1 MRDVIRMDFILSYW
15 LFLWWILYELGIV
28 KANPKLFLIIGL
40 IANLFMLINKLVKH
54 SRTVIPFV
62 IINFFIKVI
71 PLIFLRNTT
80 ITQDDVE
87 ASIIV
92 VVLYLFWVM
101 IHWEKVQGYYTNRAI
116 PPFEDWWEKTWNSKK
131 Y

>member
-1 MRDVIRMDFILSYW
+1 MDFILSYW

-28 KANPKLFLIIGL
+28 KANPKLFLVIGL

-54 SRTVIPFV
+54 SRTVTPLV
-62 IINFFIKVI
+62 ITVFITKII
-71 PLIFLRNTT
+71 PLIFLLNTT
-80 ITQDDVE
+80 ITQDDIE

-101 IHWEKVQGYYTNRAI
+101 IHWEKVKGYYTNRAI
-116 PPFEDWWEKTWNSKK
+116 PPFEDWWGKTWNSKK

>member
-1 MRDVIRMDFILSYW
+1 MREIIRMDFILSYW

-40 IANLFMLINKLVKH
+40 IANLIMLVIKIVKN

-71 PLIFLRNTT
+71 PLICLMHTT
-80 ITQDDVE
+80 ITQDDVV
-87 ASIIV
+87 ASVIV
-92 VVLYLFWVM
+92 VVLFLLWVM
-101 IHWEKVQGYYTNRAI
+101 IHLEKVKGYYTNRAI
-116 PPFEDWWEKTWNSKK
+116 PPFEHWWENLE
-131 Y
+131 